1 MTAISPHTME
11 GASVMKSQVLNR
23 SIDRRS
29 KLDQLQFKFVFIVV
43 FSWFVFAEAMKIL
56 SLSRDNTK
64 QNWWKEALT
73 QTNSVVPYLF
83 MRV

>member
-1 MTAISPHTME
+1 
-11 GASVMKSQVLNR
+11 MKSQVLNR

>member
-1 MTAISPHTME
+1 
-11 GASVMKSQVLNR
+11 MKSQVLNR
-23 SIDRRS
+23 SIDRRA

-56 SLSRDNTK
+56 NSSRDNTK

>member
-1 MTAISPHTME
+1 
-11 GASVMKSQVLNR
+11 MKSQVLTR
-23 SIDRRS
+23 SIDRRTN
-29 KLDQLQFKFVFIVV
+29 KDQLQFKLVFIVV

-56 SLSRDNTK
+56 SSSRDNTK
-64 QNWWKEALT
+64 QNWWKEAIT

>member
-1 MTAISPHTME
+1 
-11 GASVMKSQVLNR
+11 MKSQVLNR
-23 SIDRRS
+23 SIDRRT

>member
-1 MTAISPHTME
+1 
-11 GASVMKSQVLNR
+11 MKSQVLNR

-43 FSWFVFAEAMKIL
+43 FLWFVFAEAMKIL

-73 QTNSVVPYLF
+73 QTNSVVPYLI

>member
-1 MTAISPHTME
+1 
-11 GASVMKSQVLNR
+11 MKSQVLNR

-43 FSWFVFAEAMKIL
+43 FLWFVFAEAMKIL

-73 QTNSVVPYLF
+73 QTNSLVPYLF

>member
-1 MTAISPHTME
+1 
-11 GASVMKSQVLNR
+11 MKSQVLNR
-23 SIDRRS
+23 SIDRRT
-29 KLDQLQFKFVFIVV
+29 KLDQLQFRLVFIVV
-43 FSWFVFAEAMKIL
+43 FSWFVFAEAMKVL
-56 SLSRDNTK
+56 SSSRDNTQ

>member
-1 MTAISPHTME
+1 
-11 GASVMKSQVLNR
+11 MKSQVLNR

-29 KLDQLQFKFVFIVV
+29 KLDQLQFKFVFILV

-56 SLSRDNTK
+56 SSSRENTK
-64 QNWWKEALT
+64 QNWWKDALT

>member
-1 MTAISPHTME
+1 
-11 GASVMKSQVLNR
+11 MKSQVLNR
-23 SIDRRS
+23 SIDRHT
-29 KLDQLQFKFVFIVV
+29 KFDQLQFKFVFIVV
-43 FSWFVFAEAMKIL
+43 FSWFVFAEAMKSL
-56 SLSRDNTK
+56 SSSRDNTK

>member
-1 MTAISPHTME
+1 
-11 GASVMKSQVLNR
+11 MKSQVLNR
-23 SIDRRS
+23 SIDRRT
-29 KLDQLQFKFVFIVV
+29 KLDQLQFKLVFIVV
-43 FSWFVFAEAMKIL
+43 FSWFVFAEAMKVL
-56 SLSRDNTK
+56 SSSRDNTQ

>member
-1 MTAISPHTME
+1 
-11 GASVMKSQVLNR
+11 MKSQVLNR

-29 KLDQLQFKFVFIVV
+29 KLDQLQFKFVFILV

-56 SLSRDNTK
+56 SSSRDNTK

>member
-1 MTAISPHTME
+1 
-11 GASVMKSQVLNR
+11 MKSQVLNR
-23 SIDRRS
+23 SIDRLS

-43 FSWFVFAEAMKIL
+43 FLWFVFAEAMKIL

-73 QTNSVVPYLF
+73 QTNIVVPYLF

>member
-1 MTAISPHTME
+1 
-11 GASVMKSQVLNR
+11 MKSPVLNR
-23 SIDRRS
+23 SIDRHT
-29 KLDQLQFKFVFIVV
+29 KLDQLQFKLVFIVV
-43 FSWFVFAEAMKIL
+43 FSWFVFAEAMKVL
-56 SLSRDNTK
+56 SSSRDNTQ

>member
-1 MTAISPHTME
+1 ME
-11 GASVMKSQVLNR
+11 GAGVMKSQVLNR

-43 FSWFVFAEAMKIL
+43 FLWFVFAEAMKIL

>member
-1 MTAISPHTME
+1 
-11 GASVMKSQVLNR
+11 MKSQVLNR

-56 SLSRDNTK
+56 SSSRENTK

>member
-1 MTAISPHTME
+1 
-11 GASVMKSQVLNR
+11 MKSHVLNR
-23 SIDRRS
+23 SIDRHT

-43 FSWFVFAEAMKIL
+43 FSWFVFAEAMKVL
-56 SLSRDNTK
+56 SSSRDNTQ

>member
-1 MTAISPHTME
+1 
-11 GASVMKSQVLNR
+11 MKSRVLNR
-23 SIDRRS
+23 SIDRRT

-43 FSWFVFAEAMKIL
+43 FLWFVFAEAMKIL

>member
-1 MTAISPHTME
+1 
-11 GASVMKSQVLNR
+11 MKSQVLKR
-23 SIDRRS
+23 SIDRRT
-29 KLDQLQFKFVFIVV
+29 KLDQLQFKLVFIVV
-43 FSWFVFAEAMKIL
+43 FSWFVFAEAMKVL
-56 SLSRDNTK
+56 SSSRDNTQ

>member
-1 MTAISPHTME
+1 
-11 GASVMKSQVLNR
+11 MKSQVLNR
-23 SIDRRS
+23 SIDRRT
-29 KLDQLQFKFVFIVV
+29 KLDQLQFKLVFIVV

-56 SLSRDNTK
+56 SSSRDNTK

>member
-1 MTAISPHTME
+1 
-11 GASVMKSQVLNR
+11 MKSQVLNR

-29 KLDQLQFKFVFIVV
+29 KLDQLQFKFMFIVV

-56 SLSRDNTK
+56 SSSRDNTK

>member
-1 MTAISPHTME
+1 
-11 GASVMKSQVLNR
+11 MKSQVLNR
-23 SIDRRS
+23 SIDRRT
-29 KLDQLQFKFVFIVV
+29 KLDQLQFKVVFIVV
-43 FSWFVFAEAMKIL
+43 FSWFVFAEAMKVL
-56 SLSRDNTK
+56 SSSRDNTQ

>member
-1 MTAISPHTME
+1 
-11 GASVMKSQVLNR
+11 MKSQVLNR

-29 KLDQLQFKFVFIVV
+29 KLDQLQFKFMFIVV
-43 FSWFVFAEAMKIL
+43 FSWFVVAEAMKIL
-56 SLSRDNTK
+56 SSSRNNTK
-64 QNWWKEALT
+64 QNCWKEALT

>member
-1 MTAISPHTME
+1 
-11 GASVMKSQVLNR
+11 MKSQVLNR

-43 FSWFVFAEAMKIL
+43 FLWFVFAEAMKIL
-56 SLSRDNTK
+56 SLSRDNPK

>member
-1 MTAISPHTME
+1 
-11 GASVMKSQVLNR
+11 MKSHVLNR
-23 SIDRRS
+23 SIDRHT

-43 FSWFVFAEAMKIL
+43 FSWFVFAEAIKIC
-56 SLSRDNTK
+56 SSSRDNTK

>member
-1 MTAISPHTME
+1 
-11 GASVMKSQVLNR
+11 MKSQVLNR

-29 KLDQLQFKFVFIVV
+29 KLDQLQFKFVFILV

-56 SLSRDNTK
+56 SSSRENTK

>member
-1 MTAISPHTME
+1 
-11 GASVMKSQVLNR
+11 MKSQVLNR

-56 SLSRDNTK
+56 SLSRENPK

>member
-1 MTAISPHTME
+1 
-11 GASVMKSQVLNR
+11 MKSQVLNR

-29 KLDQLQFKFVFIVV
+29 KLDQIQFKFVFIVV

-56 SLSRDNTK
+56 SLSRDNPK

>member
-1 MTAISPHTME
+1 
-11 GASVMKSQVLNR
+11 MKSQVLNR
-23 SIDRRS
+23 SIDRLS
-29 KLDQLQFKFVFIVV
+29 KLDQLQFKFVFVVV

-56 SLSRDNTK
+56 SSSRENTK
-64 QNWWKEALT
+64 QNWWKDALT

>member
-1 MTAISPHTME
+1 
-11 GASVMKSQVLNR
+11 MKSQVLNR
-23 SIDRRS
+23 SIDRRT

-56 SLSRDNTK
+56 NSSRDNTK

>member
-1 MTAISPHTME
+1 
-11 GASVMKSQVLNR
+11 MKSQVLNR
-23 SIDRRS
+23 SIDRRT

-43 FSWFVFAEAMKIL
+43 FSWFVFAEATKIL
-56 SLSRDNTK
+56 NSSRDNTK

>member
-1 MTAISPHTME
+1 
-11 GASVMKSQVLNR
+11 MKSQVLNR
-23 SIDRRS
+23 SIDRRTN
-29 KLDQLQFKFVFIVV
+29 KDQLQFKLVFIVV
-43 FSWFVFAEAMKIL
+43 FSWFVFAEAMKVL
-56 SLSRDNTK
+56 SSSRDNTK

>member
-1 MTAISPHTME
+1 
-11 GASVMKSQVLNR
+11 MKSQVLNR

-29 KLDQLQFKFVFIVV
+29 RLDQLQFKFVFIVV

-56 SLSRDNTK
+56 SLSRGNTK

>member
-1 MTAISPHTME
+1 ME
-11 GASVMKSQVLNR
+11 GAGVMKSHVLNR
-23 SIDRRS
+23 SIDRHT